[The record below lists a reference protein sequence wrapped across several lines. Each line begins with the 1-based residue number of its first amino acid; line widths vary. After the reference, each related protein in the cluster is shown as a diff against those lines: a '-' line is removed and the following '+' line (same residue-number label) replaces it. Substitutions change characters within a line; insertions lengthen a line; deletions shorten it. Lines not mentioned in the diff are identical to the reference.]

1 MKLTRAVT
9 HIRLSDANASKLAQL
24 DALAD
29 MYIRLCQQYTTAF
42 CTEVEPNKYADAW
55 LESPL
60 LARWQRAVIQHAAG
74 IAQSWRTN
82 RDRAY
87 QAYLD
92 ELTEYQAQA
101 DPQRAGPTWKEW
113 QIPTLKQTVIQA
125 NANVVALEP
134 SEDSTFD
141 YWLRI
146 STLEMG
152 QPIRLPLKLAAY
164 HRRMLDGKRINTSMT
179 LTRKPSGWW
188 LTVSVH
194 EQLAATTTDESP
206 VVGVDVGIA
215 NFLTTSEGK
224 RYGSF
229 HGKLARRHKLNRE
242 KRRRKA
248 KLRACLKK
256 KGVTRLP
263 SLTNQRL
270 ARHVRQEINR
280 AGNQFYADHAGHQ
293 VAYEDLDVRT
303 MRFRARR
310 MNAYLYASNLAHL
323 PRQLA
328 WGAKKRGQTAQAG
341 WAAYSSQ
348 ECSRCH
354 FVSRANRPEQQTFWC
369 QACGLQLNAD
379 ENAAR
384 NHQARFRDPE
394 MQACRSKET
403 VKALLDAR
411 HVAFLTIQSDV
422 RSTPAR
428 REPAFGC
435 ESISGQ
441 SGVGHYSGTRRRKHP
456 SQAL

>member
-1 MKLTRAVT
+1 MKFTRAIT

-29 MYIRLCQQYTTAF
+29 AYIRLCQQYTTAF
-42 CTEVEPNKYADAW
+42 CTEMEPNKYANAW
-55 LESPL
+55 LSSPL
-60 LARWQRAVIQHAAG
+60 SARWQRVVIQHAAG
-74 IAQSWRTN
+74 VAQSWRTN
-82 RDRAY
+82 RDRAE

-92 ELTEYQAQA
+92 DLAEYQAQNN
-101 DPQRAGPTWKEW
+101 PQRPAPTWREW
-113 QIPTLKQTVIQA
+113 QTPALKQTVIQT
-125 NANVVALEP
+125 NANVVALEL

-146 STLEMG
+146 STLDKRM
-152 QPIRLPLKLAAY
+152 PIRLPVKLAPY
-164 HRRMLDGKRINTSMT
+164 HRRLLDGKRINTSMT

-188 LTVSVH
+188 LTLAMNEH
-194 EQLAATTTDESP
+194 IAATTTDESP

-215 NFLTTSEGK
+215 NFVTTSTGK
-224 RYGSF
+224 RYGTF
-229 HGKLARRHKLNRE
+229 HGKLARRHKLDRE

-263 SLTNQRL
+263 SLINQRL

-280 AGNQFYADHAGHQ
+280 AVNQFYADHGSHQ

-323 PRQLA
+323 PKQIA
-328 WGAKKRGQTAQAG
+328 WGAKKRGQTARAG

-348 ECSRCH
+348 ACSVCQH
-354 FVSRANRPEQQTFWC
+354 VSRANRPDQQTFCC
-369 QACGLQLNAD
+369 QACGLSIHAD
-379 ENAAR
+379 ENAAI
-384 NHQARFRDPE
+384 NHQSRFRDRE
-394 MQACRSKET
+394 MRACRSKEE

-411 HVAFLTIQSDV
+411 HVAFLEQTAR
-422 RSTPAR
+422 RSRAAR
-428 REPAFGC
+428 REPASGC
-435 ESISGQ
+435 ESVSGQ
-441 SGVGHYSGTRRRKHP
+441 SGVGHHSGSRRRKH
-456 SQAL
+456 QRQMQ